1 VGDGVTSFVARRL
14 LQTVPLVL
22 LISLFAFLVIRI
34 AGDPMSMYGLNP
46 NMTADDRARIITEHG
61 WDRPLLVQYLYW
73 LRDLVKGDWGHS
85 LYTYESVTA
94 MIRARLS
101 NTLILMGSVFAVTLL
116 VSIPLGIYTATHQSS
131 RLDHLIT
138 GSAFFAYSLPT
149 FWLGLIC
156 IMMFSVKL
164 QQWGFPSLPAGGMYS
179 LRDGPSTLGLL
190 QHLVLPCFVL
200 SIVSVASYI
209 RHLRASMLDVLH
221 QDYVR
226 TARAKGVSDREVIW
240 KHAFKNAALPL
251 VTLISLNI
259 PRIFSGAL
267 ITEQVFAWP
276 GMGRLFVDH
285 ATRADYPVLMGLVIS
300 VSVLVAIFNLLADVA
315 YAYLDPRIRL
325 G

>member
-1 VGDGVTSFVARRL
+1 MTSFVARRL

-116 VSIPLGIYTATHQSS
+116 ISIPLGIYTATHQSS

-138 GSAFFAYSLPT
+138 GGAFFAYSLPT
-149 FWLGLIC
+149 FWLGLLC
-156 IMMFSVKL
+156 IMVFAVKF

-179 LRDGPSTLGLL
+179 LRDGPSILGLL

-300 VSVLVAIFNLLADVA
+300 VSILVAICNLLADVA

>member
-1 VGDGVTSFVARRL
+1 VTSFVVRRL
-14 LQTVPLVL
+14 LQTIPLLL
-22 LISLFAFLVIRI
+22 LISLFAFVVIRL

-46 NMTADDRARIITEHG
+46 NMTAEDRARIITEHG

-73 LRDLVKGDWGHS
+73 LRDTAQGDWGRS
-85 LYTYESVTA
+85 LYTYESVTT
-94 MIRARLS
+94 MIRARLG
-101 NTLILMGSVFAVTLL
+101 NTLTLMGSVFVVTLL

-131 RLDHLIT
+131 WLDHFIT
-138 GSAFFAYSLPT
+138 GTAFFAYSLPT
-149 FWLGLIC
+149 FWLGLLC
-156 IMMFSVKL
+156 IMLFAVKF

-179 LRDGPSTLGLL
+179 LRDGPGFLGLL
-190 QHLVLPCFVL
+190 QHLLLPCFVL

-209 RHLRASMLDVLH
+209 RHLRASMIDVLH

-226 TARAKGVSDREVIW
+226 TARAKGISDVEIVW

-285 ATRADYPVLMGLVIS
+285 ATRADYPVLMGLVIC
-300 VSVLVAIFNLLADVA
+300 VSVLVAVFSLLADVA

>member
-1 VGDGVTSFVARRL
+1 MTSFVARRL

-156 IMMFSVKL
+156 IMVFSVKF

-325 G
+325 GR

>member
-1 VGDGVTSFVARRL
+1 MTSFVARRL

-116 VSIPLGIYTATHQSS
+116 ISIPLGIYTATHQSS

-138 GSAFFAYSLPT
+138 GGAFFAYSLPT
-149 FWLGLIC
+149 FWLGLLC
-156 IMMFSVKL
+156 IMMFAVKF

-179 LRDGPSTLGLL
+179 LRDGPSILGLL

-300 VSVLVAIFNLLADVA
+300 VSILVAICNLLADVA
-315 YAYLDPRIRL
+315 YACLDPRIRL